1 MNRAGDA
8 EFLLQDIVT
17 TSMPKEDNP
26 LKRGFIFGFGMILG
40 LWLGAMIAG
49 GLTVLLMIW
58 TGIALQ

>member
-17 TSMPKEDNP
+17 TSVPNQENTF
-26 LKRGFIFGFGMILG
+26 KRGFIFGFGMILG

-49 GLTVLLMIW
+49 GITIVLMIL
-58 TGIALQ
+58 TGISLQ